1 VSALL
6 HLVQPLLVAVD
17 LGGESL
23 VTRPLGVDG
32 PGGAV
37 GVLLDE
43 DGALLDPVLEL
54 LTVLEEGVEHVLVA
68 EALQVGAVVDPPLSQ
83 LLGLKANM
91 LLPKTIKA
99 ASQKIEKIFFEVHN
113 RIIRNRIE

>member
-1 VSALL
+1 M
-6 HLVQPLLVAVD
+6 
-17 LGGESL
+17 
-23 VTRPLGVDG
+23 TRPLGVDG

-54 LTVLEEGVEHVLVA
+54 LAVEEAVEHVLVA
-68 EALQVGAVVDPPLSQ
+68 EALQLGAVVVPPLSQ

-91 LLPKTIKA
+91 LSPKQSKQRLRKSKRYFSQYITVLYSTIL
-99 ASQKIEKIFFEVHN
+99 H
-113 RIIRNRIE
+113 

>member
-1 VSALL
+1 
-6 HLVQPLLVAVD
+6 
-17 LGGESL
+17 
-23 VTRPLGVDG
+23 VDG

-54 LTVLEEGVEHVLVA
+54 LAVLEEAVEHVLVA
-68 EALQVGAVVDPPLSQ
+68 EALQLGAVVVPPLSQ

-91 LLPKTIKA
+91 LSPKQSKQRLRKSKRYFSTYITVLYGTIL
-99 ASQKIEKIFFEVHN
+99 N
-113 RIIRNRIE
+113 